1 MTLKIQEYRL
11 KYTTSQLLLFS
22 NTKPNINITVTQ
34 HRIRLP
40 GAWDMPCTIE
50 IDHTLVVHALQHQM
64 ARLRAWLK
72 DIYLV
77 DAARA

>member
-50 IDHTLVVHALQHQM
+50 IDQTLVVHAQ
-64 ARLRAWLK
+64 APDSAVAGVVEG
-72 DIYLV
+72 YLFG
-77 DAARA
+77 